1 MIAFLTVDMLRA
13 HDVPVFPRDILGR
26 PVLGARWLL
35 APDGQLTCRW
45 QTGGSAP
52 LDIPPD

>member
-13 HDVPVFPRDILGR
+13 PDAPVFPRDMLGR

-35 APDGQLTCRW
+35 APDSQLTCRW

>member
-1 MIAFLTVDMLRA
+1 MIAFLTVNVLRA
-13 HDVPVFPRDILGR
+13 PDAPAFPHAMFGR
-26 PVLGARWLL
+26 PVQGARWLL

-45 QTGGSAP
+45 QTGGSAL